1 MSSTPHCSAPVRLT
15 DERFVNLFATSVQR
29 GDKTSRWVFASRR
42 ANPGP
47 DVRPDGVLII
57 ARASLGGVP
66 HLVLTREYRVPLGAH
81 ELAVPA
87 GLLDEGES
95 AEEAARREFREE
107 TGMTLTR
114 VVHVSPPLASS
125 AGLTDETVVMV
136 YGEAEGAASRDH
148 QMEDENIEVRLFTV
162 EQVQELVRHGTPDI
176 VSARL
181 YPVLVAFAAAGS
193 LAPPFETS
201 R

>member
-1 MSSTPHCSAPVRLT
+1 M
-15 DERFVNLFATSVQR
+15 NLFATSVQR

-42 ANPGP
+42 AKPGS
-47 DVRPDGVLII
+47 DARPDGVLII
-57 ARASLGGVP
+57 ARANLDGVP

-136 YGEAEGAASRDH
+136 YAEAEGAASRDH
-148 QMEDENIEVRLFTV
+148 QMEDENIEVRLFTL
-162 EQVQELVRHGTPDI
+162 EQVQELVRQGTPDVI
-176 VSARL
+176 SARL

-193 LAPPFETS
+193 LALPFETS